1 MNLEPLVGGK
11 SHIFFSMHLPT
22 VWTLG
27 SLLCQPTLSNTD
39 RHQFVYRINNL
50 CLHFLIPARETHSY
64 AAEAAELRTV
74 RAKTSISQFLHADE
88 AAKHL
93 SNALHRD
100 RSKMTWRTLILHTFN
115 TTMPFSPRLHSTNM
129 NILKLRWFTYLNKS
143 SKCFNIFQTSMC
155 FCL

>member
-11 SHIFFSMHLPT
+11 SHIFVSMHLPT

-50 CLHFLIPARETHSY
+50 CPHFLIPARETHSY

-100 RSKMTWRTLILHTFN
+100 RSKMTWRTFLHLILQR
-115 TTMPFSPRLHSTNM
+115 RLVHGCTPQTWTSSNYDDFTN
-129 NILKLRWFTYLNKS
+129 LNKS
-143 SKCFNIFQTSMC
+143 SECFNIFQNSMC